1 MGCSRT
7 PGILGQDD
15 RWGAARTRGPLGVHD
30 QADPNWCTRLG
41 DTPGPLGVH
50 DHADPTLPGLM
61 GLSLTGRPPMM
72 LRLADGTALAMPC
85 DAGEQV
91 PERAPW
97 MNFAEAKAREF
108 KGAKEAEIQKTLNF
122 HTEVHTGQTS
132 MVGSTHAW
140 CAAFVNWCLMQAGY
154 EVDNKT
160 FADHVYAKGRAH
172 AFYEVT
178 QAKLKKGERSVPKV
192 RNPLFVQIDKPVFG
206 AVAMVTGPGGRGH
219 HVGFVYAKSGPNE
232 LVLLGGN
239 QSDTIKFSP
248 FNIEP
253 VAAQTLKVSGKT
265 VTIAAKKD
273 SLMFLV
279 PADYAAF
286 AQTDTQA
293 LSTRT
298 AEELNV
304 DFGITV
310 AKPGGRESTR

>member
-7 PGILGQDD
+7 SGVLGQDD
-15 RWGAARTRGPLGVHD
+15 QWGAARTRGPLGIHD

-41 DTPGPLGVH
+41 DTPGSLGIH

-61 GLSLTGRPPMM
+61 GLSLAGGAAM

-85 DAGEQV
+85 DAGEPV

-97 MNFAEAKAREF
+97 ISFAEAKAREF

-122 HTEVHTGQTS
+122 HKEVHTGQTS
-132 MVGSTHAW
+132 MVGSAHAW

-160 FADHVYAKGRAH
+160 FADHVYDKGRAH
-172 AFYEVT
+172 GFFEVT
-178 QAKLKKGERSVPKV
+178 QARLKKGERSVPKV
-192 RNPLFVQIDKPVFG
+192 RNPLFVRLDKPVYG
-206 AVAMVTGPGGRGH
+206 AVAMVTGPAGHGH

-265 VTIAAKKD
+265 VTIAARKGR
-273 SLMFLV
+273 LIFLV

-293 LSTRT
+293 LPSQT

-304 DFGITV
+304 AFGIT
-310 AKPGGRESTR
+310 AANPGGRETTR

>member
-7 PGILGQDD
+7 SGVLGQDD
-15 RWGAARTRGPLGVHD
+15 QWGGARTRGPLGIHD

-41 DTPGPLGVH
+41 DTPGSLGIH
-50 DHADPTLPGLM
+50 DHADPTLPCLT
-61 GLSLTGRPPMM
+61 GLSLAGSTPMM

-85 DAGEQV
+85 AAGQPQ

-97 MNFAEAKAREF
+97 MSFAEAKAREF
-108 KGAKEAEIQKTLNF
+108 KGANEAEIQKSLNF
-122 HTEVHTGQTS
+122 HKEVHTGQS
-132 MVGSTHAW
+132 SLVGTAAW

-154 EVDNKT
+154 SVDNKT
-160 FADHVYAKGRAH
+160 FADHVADKGRAH
-172 AFYEVT
+172 GFYEVT
-178 QAKLKKGERSVPKV
+178 QAKLTKGERAVPMV
-192 RNPLFVQIDKPVFG
+192 RNPLFVLLDKPVYG
-206 AVAMVTGPGGRGH
+206 AVAMVTGPGGHGH
-219 HVGFVYAKSGPNE
+219 HVGFVYARSGPNE

-253 VAAQTLKVSGKT
+253 VAAQTLKVEGKT

-273 SLMFLV
+273 RLMFLV

-293 LSTRT
+293 LPTQT
-298 AEELNV
+298 AEALNV
-304 DFGITV
+304 AFGITA